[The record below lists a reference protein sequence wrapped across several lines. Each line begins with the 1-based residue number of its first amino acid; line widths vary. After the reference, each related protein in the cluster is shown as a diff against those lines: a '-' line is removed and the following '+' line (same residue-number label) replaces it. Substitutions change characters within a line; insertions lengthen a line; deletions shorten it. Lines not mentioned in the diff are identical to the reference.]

1 MPGYEIIGEEE
12 QNAVNEI
19 FADGGCLFRYGF
31 DFMRNNKYHVIEF
44 EKKFSEFI
52 GSKYSHAVSS
62 GTAALLTVNK
72 ALGLKEG
79 DEVITQS
86 FTFVATVEAIQ
97 ECGATPIITEV
108 DNSLNMDPYD
118 FESRITEK
126 TKAVWV
132 VHMMGVPANLKEI
145 NKIANRYNIDVLE
158 DTAQGLGSKIGDKYS
173 GTIGKAGIFS
183 FDFGKTLTTGEGG
196 MVSTD
201 DYELYKNIVA
211 FSDHG
216 HEDNPNYPRGE
227 DTAIF
232 GGGFNYRM
240 GEIQG
245 AIGKVQLKKFAEAS
259 LQAYKNKKLLLE
271 NLQDVSEYFTY
282 RKINEDTTEFADSLV
297 MIFDSINTRTRIS
310 NYLSKKN
317 IGFKLLP
324 GAVKWH
330 FAGRWDHLWTSH
342 SEYGSKLN
350 KWNESEKLLEKCI
363 AIPILINMSKVDI
376 LRIAQEIKNAI
387 YNE

>member
-1 MPGYEIIGEEE
+1 MPGYELIDENEK
-12 QNAVNEI
+12 NAINEI
-19 FADGGCLFRYGF
+19 FEDGGCLFRYGF
-31 DFMRNNKYHVIEF
+31 DFMRNNKFHVVEF
-44 EKKFSEFI
+44 EKNFSKFI

-62 GTAALLTVNK
+62 GTAALLSVNK

-97 ECGATPIITEV
+97 ECGAKPVITEV
-108 DNSLNMDPYD
+108 DESLNMDPYD

-145 NKIANRYNIDVLE
+145 IKIADKYNISVLE
-158 DTAQGLGSKIGDKYS
+158 DTAQGLGSKIQNQYA

-196 MVSTD
+196 MICTD
-201 DYELYKNIVA
+201 DYDLYKNIVA

-216 HEDNPNYPRGE
+216 HEDNPDFPRGE

-240 GEIQG
+240 GELQG
-245 AIGKVQLKKFAEAS
+245 AIGKVQLKKFNEATKK
-259 LQAYKNKKLLLE
+259 AYTNKKLLLN
-271 NLQDVSEYFTY
+271 NLKDVSEFFTY
-282 RKINEDTTEFADSLV
+282 RKIHEDTSEFPDSVV
-297 MIFDSINTRTRIS
+297 MMFDSIDTRTRIS
-310 NYLSKKN
+310 NFLYEKG

-330 FAGRWDHLWTSH
+330 FAGRWDHLWVNH
-342 SEYGSKLN
+342 DEYRSKVN
-350 KWNESEKLLEKCI
+350 KWNNSEKLLERCI
-363 AIPILINMSKVDI
+363 AIPIMINMSENDI
-376 LRIAQEIKNAI
+376 LKIAQEIKNAI